1 MGRSPRRH
9 LTPDGRSVALT
20 RRRSR
25 RVPTLV
31 LAVATVVLAGG
42 PASAAAADTT
52 AADTT
57 AFGTA
62 VNLDDNGRGS
72 SAVAIGD
79 LDHDGVPDLVTA
91 IRAEGLGVFL
101 GTGGGGFGPVTKYP
115 APKTASSVFL
125 GSAVIRDVNGDGHQD
140 VISQDSR
147 GNVALVW
154 LGDGTG
160 ALGTGAKTQLN
171 PTPGCDSTGDNPCVA
186 RFPTDVAVGDFDEDG
201 TPDLATSNANTNN
214 VSVVTGNGDGTFAAA
229 TQFALGAGTGPQGL
243 AAADLNGDGHLDL
256 LTSNL
261 STGTLSVFLGDG
273 SGGFGTPSSV
283 PAGVTLP
290 SKPKLADVNEDGK
303 PDAVVVAPGT
313 PGRVAVLLGD
323 GAGGFGT
330 ANVLS
335 AGTNLSSASVADLNG
350 DGHADLVVS
359 SADSNEAVVLE
370 GAGTGAFAGP
380 LAFGLN
386 GGRNPQAT
394 AVADL
399 DGDGRP
405 DIATANSNGSATYVN
420 DASVLFNTTNRPPT
434 AANDAYSHIGADTA
448 LVVGAPGVLGD
459 DTDPDGNTL
468 TASVVTGP
476 AHGTLTLAPDGSF
489 DYRPTGGYVGSDSFT
504 YKATDGT
511 DESNVATVTIGVSA
525 GCRGLAATIV
535 GNGAVSGT
543 SGADVIVTGNG
554 NDSVSGNGGNDTIC
568 TFGGNDAVSGGSGND
583 YVDGGDGNDA
593 ISGGDGD
600 DVLQGGAGDD
610 ALSGGGGNDTVI
622 GGAGSDT
629 LSGGNGTDVCAGDA
643 NGGPTLPGTDAITP
657 GGSCETV
664 VEVP

>member
-1 MGRSPRRH
+1 M
-9 LTPDGRSVALT
+9 
-20 RRRSR
+20 
-25 RVPTLV
+25 
-31 LAVATVVLAGG
+31 ATVVMTAG
-42 PASAAAADTT
+42 PASAAGTDTT
-52 AADTT
+52 S
-57 AFGTA
+57 FGTA

-79 LDHDGVPDLVTA
+79 LDGDGTPDLVTV

-101 GTGGGGFGPVTKYP
+101 GSGGGFGAVTKYA
-115 APKTASSVFL
+115 APRTASSVFL
-125 GSAVIRDVNGDGHQD
+125 GSAVIRDVNGDGHAD

-154 LGDGTG
+154 LGDGSG
-160 ALGTGAKTQLN
+160 ALGAGAAVRLN
-171 PTPGCDSTGDNPCVA
+171 PTSGCDTTGDNPCVA
-186 RFPTDVAVGDFDEDG
+186 RFPTGVAVGDLDEDG
-201 TPDLATSNANTNN
+201 KPDLATSDANTDN
-214 VSVVTGNGDGTFAAA
+214 VSVVLGHGDGTFGTA
-229 TQFALGAGTGPQGL
+229 TQYGLGGGNPQDI

-256 LTSNL
+256 ITSNS
-261 STGTLSVFLGDG
+261 STGTLSVLSGDG
-273 SGGFGTPSSV
+273 HGGFGTASSV

-290 SKPKLADVNEDGK
+290 SRIKLADVDEDGQ
-303 PDAVVVAPGT
+303 PDAVVVAPGS

-330 ANVLS
+330 ASVLS
-335 AGTNLSSASVADLNG
+335 AGTNPSSASVSDLNG

-359 SADSNEAVVLE
+359 SADTDEVLVLE
-370 GAGTGAFAGP
+370 GNGTGAFGSP

-386 GGRNPQAT
+386 GGSSPQAT

-405 DIATANSNGSATYVN
+405 DVATANSNSSAAYVD

-434 AANDAYSHIGADTA
+434 AANESYSHIGADTP
-448 LVVGAPGVLGD
+448 LVVDAPGVLGN
-459 DTDPDGNTL
+459 DTDADGNTL

-476 AHGTLTLAPDGSF
+476 AHGTLTLGPDGSF
-489 DYRPTGGYVGSDSFT
+489 SYQPAGAYVGSDSFT

-511 DESNVATVTIGVSA
+511 DDSNVATVTLGVSA
-525 GCRGLAATIV
+525 GCHGLAATIT
-535 GNGAVSGT
+535 GNGVVTGT

-568 TFGGNDAVSGGSGND
+568 AFGGNDAVSAGGGAD
-583 YVDGGDGNDA
+583 HVDGGPGNDA
-593 ISGGDGD
+593 ISGGDGN
-600 DVLQGGAGDD
+600 DVIHGGAGDD
-610 ALSGGGGNDTVI
+610 ALSGGAGNDVVVGSA
-622 GGAGSDT
+622 GGDT
-629 LSGGNGTDVCAGDA
+629 LSGGNGTDVCAGDD
-643 NGGPTLPGTDAITP
+643 NGGPTLPGTDSIAA